1 MDIITIILTLLPAV
15 LTLISSVFG
24 VKYKKFKDWF
34 KIAKNIVDD
43 IDEAIQDDNLTK
55 QELKELSKRI
65 KKVLK

>member
-1 MDIITIILTLLPAV
+1 MDIV
-15 LTLISSVFG
+15 TLIVTVLPVLLTVLSSVFG

-34 KIAKNIVDD
+34 KIARNIVEDV
-43 IDEAIQDDNLTK
+43 DEAIQDDNLTK